1 MWERYSKERT
11 ATTSKPGCGGRCA
24 IFKALVFGRKVLG
37 GLDIECCVPEAV
49 TSVIVAMVGQ
59 QSGKGHTSVK

>member
-1 MWERYSKERT
+1 MRGT
-11 ATTSKPGCGGRCA
+11 
-24 IFKALVFGRKVLG
+24 IFKGADGYNFQAGVRRKMCDFQDTRLRPKG
-37 GLDIECCVPEAV
+37 SRRLDIECCVPEAV